1 MEEKKNRIMF
11 WVINGLIALIVLIFI
26 IQNRGAVQFNFLGLR
41 LEGYGFLV
49 FLIIFLLGFFGGWLW
64 SYFRHQ
70 KKSKKPEKQSYREDQ
85 PGGGHTYQHD
95 RRHSTGPAG
104 DRHPTR

>member
-1 MEEKKNRIMF
+1 MEEKKNHIMF
-11 WVINGLIALIVLIFI
+11 WVINILIAVVLLIFVF
-26 IQNRGAVQFNFLGLR
+26 QNRGLVRFNFLGLR

-70 KKSKKPEKQSYREDQ
+70 KKDKKPEKPE
-85 PGGGHTYQHD
+85 
-95 RRHSTGPAG
+95 RHSYGKE
-104 DRHPTR
+104 